1 MIYQKLH
8 TYTLE
13 KLFGTIHNQVIKQ
26 NNTIRMVHL
35 MDSNEISRTLGVV
48 KFEKVNDDILV
59 PHNKIRNG
67 AMLGK
72 TLLEFNVDFDKQ
84 FIGTIDVELPEWLKN
99 DFNTREKHSKAFLS
113 RILIK
118 TKETV
123 EDTTYAELIEVIP
136 PEIIHEFNEKIKQQ
150 ISLEPNWQS
159 LIKDAGLKVYS
170 YEK

>member
-8 TYTLE
+8 TTTLE
-13 KLFGTIHNQVIKQ
+13 KLFGAIHNHIIRQ
-26 NNTIRMVHL
+26 NNNIRMVHL
-35 MDSNEISRTLGVV
+35 MDSNGISRTLGVV
-48 KFEKVNDDILV
+48 RFEKVNDDLSV
-59 PHNKIRNG
+59 PHNKICNG

-84 FIGTIDVELPEWLKN
+84 FIGSIDVELPEWLKN

-123 EDTTYAELIEVIP
+123 EDTIYAEIIEVIP
-136 PEIIHEFNEKIKQQ
+136 PEIIYEFNEKIKQQ

-159 LIKDAGLKVYS
+159 LIKDADLKVYS
-170 YEK
+170 YDK